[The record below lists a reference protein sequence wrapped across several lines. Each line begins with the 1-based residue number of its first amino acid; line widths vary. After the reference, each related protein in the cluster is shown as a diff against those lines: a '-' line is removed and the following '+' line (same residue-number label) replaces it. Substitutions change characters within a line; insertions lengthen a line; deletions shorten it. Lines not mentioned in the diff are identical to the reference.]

1 MFHFIY
7 LQTIDHHPSR
17 RLTSS
22 TVHSSK
28 AWNKL
33 ILPIETFVVGQNT
46 NLKNCAHDSAN
57 LHLRLGKILKIN
69 SQNPVLFQ
77 IQDILTTLVSLTGL
91 ENPRFPNIF
100 IYPWCCFP
108 LFGPRHAIMLSNIQ
122 FTSFLAQMPRSKVS
136 ENNAVSVLCLLV
148 LFQIDSTYSK
158 VLFVGPLLKRRL
170 FSNPLL
176 YYFRN
181 ALLADTMT

>member
-33 ILPIETFVVGQNT
+33 ILPIARIEETFVVGQNT
-46 NLKNCAHDSAN
+46 NLKNCAHDSAI

-69 SQNPVLFQ
+69 S
-77 IQDILTTLVSLTGL
+77 
-91 ENPRFPNIF
+91 
-100 IYPWCCFP
+100 
-108 LFGPRHAIMLSNIQ
+108 
-122 FTSFLAQMPRSKVS
+122 
-136 ENNAVSVLCLLV
+136 
-148 LFQIDSTYSK
+148 
-158 VLFVGPLLKRRL
+158 
-170 FSNPLL
+170 
-176 YYFRN
+176 
-181 ALLADTMT
+181 